1 MQYVASAAS
10 RRNPPPLTMRERID
24 RLNNWSR
31 VPMTKRAEIGVPAA
45 AGFLTFALFVLIYL
59 SI

>member
-24 RLNNWSR
+24 KLNEWS
-31 VPMTKRAEIGVPAA
+31 VKPMTKRAQVVAPAV
-45 AGFLTFALFVLIYL
+45 AGFLMFGVFTLIYL
-59 SI
+59 TT